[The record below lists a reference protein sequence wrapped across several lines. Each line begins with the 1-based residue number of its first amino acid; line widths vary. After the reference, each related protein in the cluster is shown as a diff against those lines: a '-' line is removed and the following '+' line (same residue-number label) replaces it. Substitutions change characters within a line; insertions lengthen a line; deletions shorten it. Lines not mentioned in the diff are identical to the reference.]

1 MNTEKEDIKTTLVDL
16 EEDLNLNDI
25 ELDEKKE
32 YPTYSK
38 EEKAKKEK
46 ENTLYLDKLIQLY
59 YQSTV
64 NIKNIQK
71 KNELEV
77 RFGTGDRRIT
87 GLKPL
92 SKNDYDNV
100 IKKMKS
106 LGFTSTN
113 ENGDSSLR
121 IQNEFLDRRTG
132 RFKVSNI
139 RTEING
145 YHLIQEYCRTNNV
158 SEIIKKA
165 SHSVKFTKKEPAFLS
180 PKDGKDLR
188 IPVKPVFFND
198 FNFRVSYQT
207 EEETYGLVG
216 VNRGIIETWNNSKK
230 TFRYMNRVTFKHA
243 DYPVNVDIS
252 IVKTSSKAGREYKLA
267 YTTEESGVFT
277 NPESYEIELEIDNT
291 MIGPGTNYKD
301 AKSVLEAL
309 KKCIKFVLGGLQ
321 GTNYPV
327 SYVEQK
333 ETMQQYM
340 QMIYK
345 EKYDA
350 NKPVYNSN
358 FIGPSSYT
366 LQMQNVAPVDENST
380 VPNIRRSYT
389 VTEKADGERHLLF
402 VAESGKIYLINMNM
416 CVIFTGAKTTNA
428 ELVGSLIDGE
438 LIMRDKAGIFI
449 NLYAAFDIYYLH
461 KKDVRGFP
469 FILKDGDAGKKEKTI
484 ESRYQLLKNFVK
496 GLSAVSIMSKT
507 ETGNTKS
514 SATIASKYKKDNEI
528 LSPIRIECK
537 QFYPLNPEKDSIF
550 EACRQILSKSNADIF
565 EYNTDGLIFT
575 PAFLGVGANEES
587 EPGKNLKT
595 GPLSKITWEWSF
607 KWKPPQYNTIDFL
620 ITTVKTVNGEDQI
633 TPIFEEGTNTMLAV
647 QLNEYKTIQLRCT
660 FIEKMHGYLN
670 PCQDV
675 LEDRLPEFDNSEEK
689 NTKEAKPV
697 QFYPTNPYDPEA
709 GIAHMMLRND
719 DNNVKQMFTEEGD
732 VFQTDTIVEFSY
744 NLDLEK
750 GWRWVPLR
758 VRYDKTA
765 EYRQGLSN
773 FGNAYHVAN
782 SNWQSI
788 HNPITE
794 EMICSGSNIP
804 DLSVNE
810 DIYYNRI
817 SGSRALSKTEGLRD
831 FHNLYVKR
839 KLILGVS
846 KRGDTLVDYAC
857 GKGGDFPKWIA
868 AHLSFVFGI
877 DISKDNLEN
886 RLDGACARFL
896 NYRKKNKN
904 MPYALFVNGNSAF
917 NIRNGA
923 AMLNDKAVQITNAV
937 FGKGTKDED
946 KLGKGVVRQ
955 YGKGQEGFNVS
966 SCQFAIHYL
975 WENPET
981 LMGFL
986 RNLAECTKLDGY
998 FIGTCYDGETI
1009 FQLLKKKEPGE
1020 SVQIVED
1027 GKKVW
1032 EIRKGYN
1039 ATEFKHNSSSI
1050 GYQIDVYQETI
1061 NQFMPEYLVNF
1072 DYMTRLMEDYGFKIV
1087 DRVEAQTLGFQE
1099 GSGMFSEL
1107 YSEMENE
1114 CKKNPYKKKDYGEA
1128 YTMNANEKKISFL
1141 NRYFIYKKIRNI
1153 NSEKVQIDIED
1164 YDSNVS
1170 NVSILETKET
1180 KETVVKKPRE
1190 KKEKVVK
1197 EKVVKEK
1204 KEKVVKEK
1212 KEPKI
1217 KKINKKIILLESS
1230 HNESATP

>member
-1 MNTEKEDIKTTLVDL
+1 M
-16 EEDLNLNDI
+16 
-25 ELDEKKE
+25 
-32 YPTYSK
+32 
-38 EEKAKKEK
+38 
-46 ENTLYLDKLIQLY
+46 
-59 YQSTV
+59 
-64 NIKNIQK
+64 
-71 KNELEV
+71 
-77 RFGTGDRRIT
+77 
-87 GLKPL
+87 
-92 SKNDYDNV
+92 
-100 IKKMKS
+100 
-106 LGFTSTN
+106 
-113 ENGDSSLR
+113 
-121 IQNEFLDRRTG
+121 
-132 RFKVSNI
+132 
-139 RTEING
+139 
-145 YHLIQEYCRTNNV
+145 
-158 SEIIKKA
+158 
-165 SHSVKFTKKEPAFLS
+165 
-180 PKDGKDLR
+180 
-188 IPVKPVFFND
+188 
-198 FNFRVSYQT
+198 
-207 EEETYGLVG
+207 
-216 VNRGIIETWNNSKK
+216 
-230 TFRYMNRVTFKHA
+230 
-243 DYPVNVDIS
+243 
-252 IVKTSSKAGREYKLA
+252 
-267 YTTEESGVFT
+267 
-277 NPESYEIELEIDNT
+277 
-291 MIGPGTNYKD
+291 
-301 AKSVLEAL
+301 
-309 KKCIKFVLGGLQ
+309 
-321 GTNYPV
+321 
-327 SYVEQK
+327 
-333 ETMQQYM
+333 
-340 QMIYK
+340 
-345 EKYDA
+345 
-350 NKPVYNSN
+350 
-358 FIGPSSYT
+358 
-366 LQMQNVAPVDENST
+366 
-380 VPNIRRSYT
+380 
-389 VTEKADGERHLLF
+389 
-402 VAESGKIYLINMNM
+402 
-416 CVIFTGAKTTNA
+416 
-428 ELVGSLIDGE
+428 
-438 LIMRDKAGIFI
+438 
-449 NLYAAFDIYYLH
+449 
-461 KKDVRGFP
+461 
-469 FILKDGDAGKKEKTI
+469 
-484 ESRYQLLKNFVK
+484 
-496 GLSAVSIMSKT
+496 
-507 ETGNTKS
+507 
-514 SATIASKYKKDNEI
+514 
-528 LSPIRIECK
+528 
-537 QFYPLNPEKDSIF
+537 
-550 EACRQILSKSNADIF
+550 
-565 EYNTDGLIFT
+565 
-575 PAFLGVGANEES
+575 
-587 EPGKNLKT
+587 
-595 GPLSKITWEWSF
+595 
-607 KWKPPQYNTIDFL
+607 

-633 TPIFEEGTNTMLAV
+633 IPIFEDGTNTMQAA

-937 FGKGTKDED
+937 FGKGSKDED

-981 LMGFL
+981 LTGFL

-1027 GKKVW
+1027 GKKIW
-1032 EIRKGYN
+1032 EVRKGYN
-1039 ATEFKHNSSSI
+1039 ATEFKDNSSSI

-1072 DYMTRLMEDYGFKIV
+1072 DYMSRLMEDYGFKLV

-1153 NSEKVQIDIED
+1153 NSEKVQIDMED

-1180 KETVVKKPRE
+1180 VMKKPRE
-1190 KKEKVVK
+1190 KKEKVVKEKK

-1230 HNESATP
+1230 PTESASPP